1 MSRSGVAGHRAW
13 KGWQTAVMRHSARR
27 ILPAALVVAALT
39 LTACSDDGDGGGGGG
54 ETDGD
59 PQAQLE
65 TAADLLNEASSVTF
79 VLEGEDLPDDGT
91 VVVGGEGVAVPPS
104 SFEGEIRIR
113 AGALPATIKVVS
125 VDGTLWA
132 QLPLTSG
139 FDEVDA
145 EELGFGDPGLLI
157 DPDHGVSQLL
167 TSGTEITA
175 GEQIRVDGDV
185 YDQVESVLPGEL
197 VGEVLTIADP
207 SAEVHA
213 VWALDAETGQLRQA
227 TLTGPFY
234 DGGDEQTYTV
244 SLDDYDEPAEI
255 SAPES

>member
-1 MSRSGVAGHRAW
+1 MSRSGVVGHGGR
-13 KGWQTAVMRHSARR
+13 KGWQTAAMRHTARR
-27 ILPAALVVAALT
+27 MLPAALVVAALA
-39 LTACSDDGDGGGGGG
+39 LTACSDDGDGGGGS
-54 ETDGD
+54 TPDDD

-79 VLEGEDLPDDGT
+79 VLEGDDLPDDGT

-113 AGALPATIKVVS
+113 AGALPATIEVVS
-125 VDGTLWA
+125 VDGKLWA

-139 FDEVDA
+139 FEEVNADD
-145 EELGFGDPGLLI
+145 LGFGDPGLLI

-175 GEQIRVDGDV
+175 GEQVRVDGDV

-207 SAEVHA
+207 SADVEA
-213 VWALDAETGQLRQA
+213 VWALDTETGQLRQA

-244 SLDDYDEPAEI
+244 RLEKYDEPAEI
-255 SAPES
+255 SAPDS

>member
-1 MSRSGVAGHRAW
+1 MSRPGVVGRRGR
-13 KGWQTAVMRHSARR
+13 KGWQTAPMRDTARR
-27 ILPAALVVAALT
+27 ILPALAAAALA
-39 LTACSDDGDGGGGGG
+39 LTALAACSDDGDGGNG
-54 ETDGD
+54 EETAAD
-59 PQAQLE
+59 PQAQLD
-65 TAADLLNEASSVTF
+65 TAADLLNEASSVKF
-79 VLEGEDLPDDGT
+79 VVEGDELPDDGT

-167 TSGTEITA
+167 TSGTEVTA
-175 GEQIRVDGDV
+175 ADQVRVDGEV

-207 SAEVHA
+207 SAEVDA
-213 VWALDAETGQLRQA
+213 VWAMDESGHLRQA

-244 SLDDYDEPAEI
+244 SLDEYDEPAEI
-255 SAPES
+255 SAPEN

>member
-1 MSRSGVAGHRAW
+1 MSRSGVAGLGAG
-13 KGWQTAVMRHSARR
+13 KGWQTAPMRHSGRR
-27 ILPAALVVAALT
+27 VLPAALAAVVLA
-39 LTACSDDGDGGGGGG
+39 LTACSDDGDTGG
-54 ETDGD
+54 DPPAD
-59 PQAQLE
+59 PQAQLD
-65 TAADLLNEASSVTF
+65 TAADLLNEATSVKF
-79 VLEGEDLPDDGT
+79 VVEGDDLPDDGT

-139 FDEVDA
+139 FEEVDA
-145 EELGFGDPGLLI
+145 DDLGFGDPGLLI
-157 DPDHGVSQLL
+157 DPDQGVSQLL
-167 TSGTEITA
+167 TSGTEVTA
-175 GEQIRVDGDV
+175 GEQVRVDGEV

-197 VGEVLTIADP
+197 VGQVLTIADP
-207 SAEVHA
+207 AAEVQA
-213 VWALDAETGQLRQA
+213 VWALDSETGHLRQA

-234 DGGDEQTYTV
+234 DGGDDQTYTV

>member
-1 MSRSGVAGHRAW
+1 
-13 KGWQTAVMRHSARR
+13 MRPSARR
-27 ILPAALVVAALT
+27 ILPAAIAVAALA
-39 LTACSDDGDGGGGGG
+39 LTACSDDGDGGGGE
-54 ETDGD
+54 ETAD
-59 PQAQLE
+59 PQAQLD
-65 TAADLLNEASSVTF
+65 TAADLLNEASSVKF
-79 VLEGEDLPDDGT
+79 VVEGDDLPDDGT

-113 AGALPATIKVVS
+113 AGALPATIEVVS

-145 EELGFGDPGLLI
+145 DELGFGDPGLLI

-167 TSGTEITA
+167 TSGTEVTA
-175 GEQIRVDGDV
+175 TEQVRVDGEV

-207 SAEVHA
+207 DAEVQA
-213 VWALDAETGQLRQA
+213 VWAIDESGHLRQA

>member
-1 MSRSGVAGHRAW
+1 MSRSGVVGHGAR
-13 KGWQTAVMRHSARR
+13 KGWQTAVMRHAVRR
-27 ILPAALVVAALT
+27 VLPATLVAATLA
-39 LTACSDDGDGGGGGG
+39 LTACSDDGDGGGGS
-54 ETDGD
+54 TSDGN

-79 VLEGEDLPDDGT
+79 LLEGDDLPDDGT

-139 FDEVDA
+139 FDEVDSD
-145 EELGFGDPGLLI
+145 ELGFGDPGLLI

-175 GEQIRVDGDV
+175 GEQVRVDGDV

-207 SAEVHA
+207 SAEVRA

-234 DGGDEQTYTV
+234 DGDDEQTYTV

>member
-1 MSRSGVAGHRAW
+1 
-13 KGWQTAVMRHSARR
+13 MRDTARR
-27 ILPAALVVAALT
+27 ILPAALAVAVLA
-39 LTACSDDGDGGGGGG
+39 LTACSDDGDGGGGE
-54 ETDGD
+54 ETAAD
-59 PQAQLE
+59 PQAQLD
-65 TAADLLNEASSVTF
+65 TAADLLNEASSVKF
-79 VLEGEDLPDDGT
+79 VVEGDDLPDDGT

-145 EELGFGDPGLLI
+145 DELGFGDPGLLI

-167 TSGTEITA
+167 TSGTEVTA
-175 GEQIRVDGDV
+175 ADQVRVDGEV
-185 YDQVESVLPGEL
+185 YDQVEAVLPGEL

-207 SAEVHA
+207 SAEVDV
-213 VWALDAETGQLRQA
+213 VWAMDESGHLRQA

-234 DGGDEQTYTV
+234 DGGDDQTYTV
-244 SLDDYDEPAEI
+244 RLDEYDEPAEI